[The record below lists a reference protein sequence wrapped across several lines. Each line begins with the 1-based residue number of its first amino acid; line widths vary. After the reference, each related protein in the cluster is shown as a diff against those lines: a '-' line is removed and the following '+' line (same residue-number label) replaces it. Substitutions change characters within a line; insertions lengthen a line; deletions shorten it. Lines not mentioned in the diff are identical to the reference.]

1 MNSNAASRPAGLPVR
16 ELPRLAEI
24 ARVAVAKGWGHY
36 AERLGLARDGEREK
50 GVGRPEATDAARLRS
65 ALEELGPT
73 FVKFGQMLSVR
84 PDIFPDDIVAELS
97 RLHSHARAFPG
108 AEAREIVE
116 RELGAGVASLFAAFD
131 EAPFAAASMAQVHR
145 ARLPDG
151 TSVIVKVQRPGIADT
166 IASDLALLR
175 YAARSLDRHFKSA
188 PPVQPA
194 GARRGVRRHA
204 REGARLRARRRE
216 RRTVRARERGRSR
229 R

>member
-1 MNSNAASRPAGLPVR
+1 MNSNAASPPAGLPVR

-36 AERLGLARDGEREK
+36 AERLGLARDGERET

-84 PDIFPDDIVAELS
+84 HDIFPDDIVAELS

-116 RELGAGVASLFAAFD
+116 RELGTGVASLFAAFD

-151 TSVIVKVQRPGIADT
+151 TPVIVKVQRPGSRTRSPRISRCCAT
-166 IASDLALLR
+166 R
-175 YAARSLDRHFKSA
+175 PARSTGISRACASTA
-188 PPVQPA
+188 C
-194 GARRGVRRHA
+194 RRSS
-204 REGARLRARRRE
+204 
-216 RRTVRARERGRSR
+216 RSSPTR
-229 R
+229 S